1 MKMDFVTMMMN
12 VMEREYALLINVLE
26 QQDLKKM
33 LNINTMKQKQETDV
47 KVSLL
52 IIYVMETDIVLI
64 TDGVKANQDDLIY
77 RKLIHLS
84 YFIIKYNLFFIFTLQ
99 QYKVQRKF

>member
-33 LNINTMKQKQETDV
+33 LNINTMKQEQETDV
-47 KVSLL
+47 KVS
-52 IIYVMETDIVLI
+52 
-64 TDGVKANQDDLIY
+64 
-77 RKLIHLS
+77 
-84 YFIIKYNLFFIFTLQ
+84 
-99 QYKVQRKF
+99 